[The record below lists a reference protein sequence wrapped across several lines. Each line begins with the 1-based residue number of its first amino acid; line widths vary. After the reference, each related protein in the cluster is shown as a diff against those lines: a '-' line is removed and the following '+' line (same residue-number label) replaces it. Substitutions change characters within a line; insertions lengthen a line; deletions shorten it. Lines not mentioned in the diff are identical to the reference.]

1 MTRRRK
7 YGGGGG
13 SLSTGATSCARICWL
28 LSVLLSGRYCVR
40 VRRTPSGTKNLFR
53 LLLQTILKPSRGHRV
68 SAKGFLLNI
77 LCGMEMKFRIRC
89 GGHDKMVASPE
100 PGRNEICGQSV

>member
-1 MTRRRK
+1 
-7 YGGGGG
+7 
-13 SLSTGATSCARICWL
+13 
-28 LSVLLSGRYCVR
+28 
-40 VRRTPSGTKNLFR
+40 
-53 LLLQTILKPSRGHRV
+53 
-68 SAKGFLLNI
+68 LNI